1 MNQHEYLRERWAQ
14 HVVKNSLSKFDDAKA
29 KDASNEVVKIL
40 SEMFPKHKFEVKT
53 KLTFN
58 QIEKYSNRNFNIDY
72 DYSRRSLQPDG
83 GVIWMDNKYPILISE
98 MKRQGTNNEREKEGK
113 DRQAVGNAIERLG
126 KNLKGFDC
134 LYENDDILPFI
145 CFCWG
150 CDVVDGT
157 FLGKL
162 YTLNSFN
169 ELNVIYDTRTKT
181 RNKPFTCLLKSEEA
195 FTIEEMVV
203 VMLQVAISSIE
214 YYENKGA
221 K

>member
-1 MNQHEYLRERWAQ
+1 MSQHDYLRERWSQ
-14 HVVKNSLSKFDDAKA
+14 HAIKNSLSKYDDTQA
-29 KDASNEVVKIL
+29 KDASEEVTTIL
-40 SEMFPKHKFEVKT
+40 AEMFPNHTFEVKT

-58 QIEKYSNRNFNIDY
+58 QIEKYTQRTFNIDF

-83 GVIWMDNKYPILISE
+83 GVIWMDDKYPILITE

-113 DRQAVGNAIERLG
+113 TKQAVGNAIERLG

-169 ELNVIYDTRTKT
+169 ELNVIYDTPIKT
-181 RNKPFTCLLKSEEA
+181 RNKPFTCLLKKEA
-195 FTIEEMVV
+195 PFTLEEMVIT
-203 VMLQVAISSIE
+203 MLQVAVSSIQ
-214 YYENKGA
+214 YYENKE
-221 K
+221 

>member
-14 HVVKNSLSKFDDAKA
+14 HVVKNSLSKFDDVKA

-40 SEMFPKHKFEVKT
+40 SEMFPKHTFEVKT

-58 QIEKYSNRNFNIDY
+58 QIEKYSNRKFSIDY

-83 GVIWMDNKYPILISE
+83 GVIWMDDKYPILISE

-150 CDVVDGT
+150 CDVIDGT

-169 ELNVIYDTRTKT
+169 ELNIIYDTPVKT
-181 RNKPFTCLLKSEEA
+181 RNKPFTCILKPDEA

-214 YYENKGA
+214 YYENKGV